1 MNGLKF
7 VKEMDQDLKRL
18 RECIGKRRKIL
29 WWYLFFGRYD
39 KEDEMACAIDKIQS
53 IFRDFIIAY
62 EGFAREFI
70 AHLPEGIIC
79 ERHSMAARATIFAVE
94 GTDFDT
100 KKIEVTKKERY
111 VIFHPKGKTV
121 SPEEAE
127 WVVKYMNKMPL
138 LLAIPR

>member
-7 VKEMDQDLKRL
+7 VKEMHQDLKRL
-18 RECIGKRRKIL
+18 RECIGKHKRIL
-29 WWYLFFGRYD
+29 WWYLLFTRYD
-39 KEDEMACAIDKIQS
+39 KEVELASAIDKIES
-53 IFRDFIIAY
+53 IFGDFILAY
-62 EGFAREFI
+62 DGFAREFI

-79 ERHSMAARATIFAVE
+79 KRHSMAARATIFAVE

-127 WVVKYMNKMPL
+127 WVVKYMNNMPL

>member
-7 VKEMDQDLKRL
+7 VKEMYQDLKRL
-18 RECIGKRRKIL
+18 RECIGKCRKIP

-62 EGFAREFI
+62 EGFALEFI

-127 WVVKYMNKMPL
+127 WEVKYMNKMPL